1 MDNEDF
7 TSEFEFEDS
16 EIWDDWD
23 EMDEVFNSDEIENSD
38 QEQNSMNILTI
49 NLIESEFST
58 YGWIMCGDIDSIK
71 KSTHNNYQYK
81 NYKNCK
87 YYGIIDNRID
97 IVNQQIIILDDL
109 KIMFCDYDGKIIA
122 HCVNVIELNNLLTI
136 LK

>member
-1 MDNEDF
+1 MDNDEDF

-16 EIWDDWD
+16 EIWDDYD

-49 NLIESEFST
+49 NLIESEFSS
-58 YGWIMCGDIDSIK
+58 YGWIKYLDIDSIK

-81 NYKNCK
+81 NCK
-87 YYGIIDNRID
+87 YFGIIDNRID
-97 IVNQQIIILDDL
+97 IVNQQLIILDDL
-109 KIMFCDYDGKIIA
+109 KIMFCDYEGKILA
-122 HCVNVIELNNLLTI
+122 HCVTVIELNNLLTI